1 MRDAR
6 WPACGTDR
14 GPTRPSPRDAVW
26 HGQCTAKGVLCRS
39 ISAGLAGVDGYLVT
53 VEADVTLGLP
63 GFTVVGQASGP
74 VSEARDRV
82 RSALRHCGHE
92 IKPRKQ
98 IVNLAPAGRRKT
110 SPGHDLAVACALLGA
125 HGVVPADALAGAMLW
140 GELALDGALRPAPG
154 TLAVADCARQAGLHT
169 LVVPR
174 ASLPE
179 ATLID
184 GLTVIGANSLA
195 ELTAHLRGEEPLS
208 IAVASRPP
216 AAARHGPDLV
226 DIRGLGLGKLA
237 LEVMVA
243 GGHNLLLHGP
253 PGVGKTMLARR
264 AAGLFP
270 DLEDQDALEV
280 TKVHGIARARAAEG
294 LIRRPPVRMPHHS
307 VSVAGL
313 LGGGTPVRPGEVSL
327 AHRGLL
333 FLDELPEFSRPCLEG
348 LREPLED
355 GRVRLVRA
363 NYAVELPA
371 RFQLMA
377 AMNPCPCGFAGHPE
391 RVCID
396 GPAAVQR
403 YAARISGPLVDRMD
417 LLVAVAPPSAEALAA
432 GSTGPATDV
441 VRERIAAARRRQ
453 RERLAGTEAA
463 TNAEIPADDSLDT
476 LCRLTASA
484 GALLA
489 SLAPVRRW
497 SPRAQH
503 RVRRVARTIAD
514 LQRPDSAPD
523 DPIRDE
529 DLAMAAQLRCP
540 PGPDQEVGV

>member
-1 MRDAR
+1 MQVRETWR
-6 WPACGTDR
+6 GTASALGR
-14 GPTRPSPRDAVW
+14 
-26 HGQCTAKGVLCRS
+26 CVLCRS
-39 ISAGLAGVDGYLVT
+39 VSAGLAGVEGFLVT
-53 VEADVTLGLP
+53 VEADVSLGLP
-63 GFTVVGQASGP
+63 GLTVVGQASGA

-82 RSALRHCGHE
+82 RSALRRCGHE

-98 IVNLAPAGRRKT
+98 IVNLAPAGRRKD

-125 HGVVPADALAGAMLW
+125 HGIVPADALAGAMLW

-154 TLAVADCARQAGLHT
+154 TLAVADCARRAGLHT

-184 GLTVIGANSLA
+184 GLTVIGADTLA
-195 ELTAHLRGEEPLS
+195 ELTAHLRGDEMLPAS
-208 IAVASRPP
+208 VAERPV
-216 AAARHGPDLV
+216 AAARRGPDLV
-226 DIRGLGLGKLA
+226 DVRGLTLGKLA

-270 DLEDQDALEV
+270 DLEDEDALEV
-280 TKVHGIARARAAEG
+280 TKVHGIALARSAEG

-363 NYAVELPA
+363 RYAVELPA

-391 RVCID
+391 RACVD

-417 LLVAVAPPSAEALAA
+417 LLVGVSPPSAEALAS
-432 GSTGPATDV
+432 GSTGAPTEV
-441 VRERIAAARRRQ
+441 VRERIAAARLRQ
-453 RERLAGTEAA
+453 RERLAGVEAS
-463 TNAEIPADDSLDT
+463 TNAEIPADDSLHA
-476 LCRLTASA
+476 LCALTASA
-484 GALLA
+484 ESLLT
-489 SLAPVRRW
+489 SLARVRRW

-514 LQRPDSAPD
+514 LQRPEAPMS

-529 DLAMAAQLRCP
+529 DLAMAAQLRNP
-540 PGPDQEVGV
+540 PGPGREEGA